1 MEDIE
6 FRSLDLDK
14 INIHEY
20 YEVEYWSK
28 QFDLHPSMLISIV
41 KNSGITSAS
50 ALRNYLD
57 KYYGESAA

>member
-6 FRSLDLDK
+6 FRSLDLDR

-28 QFDLHPSMLISIV
+28 QFDLHPSILTSIV
-41 KNSGITSAS
+41 NNSGITSAK
-50 ALRNYLD
+50 ALREYLN